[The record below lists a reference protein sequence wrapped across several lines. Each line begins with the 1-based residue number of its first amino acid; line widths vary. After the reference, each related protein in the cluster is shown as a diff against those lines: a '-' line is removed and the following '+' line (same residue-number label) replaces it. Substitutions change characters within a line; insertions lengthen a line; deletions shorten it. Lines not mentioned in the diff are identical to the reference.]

1 MLQLIE
7 YSAADD
13 AVVAVVAELLEAAAV
28 DGERLEAVAAVG
40 STAGHVSVAVAVGI
54 HKTDNPVLLHWPS
67 VQKSSHPFS
76 MLNAKFFH
84 CNIMAMIY
92 TPQKISIFMA
102 IFGSTWTWKDT
113 WMGHKSVPSIYF
125 HCLWCVLAHYPV
137 SLWFIFAPYGVLS
150 FWLIFTPKTTHFWT
164 HLDPEWHLDGA

>member
-54 HKTDNPVLLHWPS
+54 HKTLLVSIKLIILYCCIGPL
-67 VQKSSHPFS
+67 SSK
-76 MLNAKFFH
+76 A
-84 CNIMAMIY
+84 A
-92 TPQKISIFMA
+92 
-102 IFGSTWTWKDT
+102 
-113 WMGHKSVPSIYF
+113 
-125 HCLWCVLAHYPV
+125 
-137 SLWFIFAPYGVLS
+137 
-150 FWLIFTPKTTHFWT
+150 THFQC
-164 HLDPEWHLDGA
+164 